1 MYMSEY
7 GPTINY
13 EESFLFLINRTA
25 KALIHTV
32 DQMLRAKVGITYGQ
46 WRVITVLFKKA
57 NSEEGKNKGLTQRE
71 IASNIGIED
80 STVIPIIDKLQ
91 KDGLVSRQPDRND
104 RRNNRIV
111 LTENSD
117 KIIQD
122 VITYGEKLKNVILSN
137 ISQDELSI
145 TKKTLDKMWDN
156 VQSKIQ
162 QELLFAR
169 MDGAEMPQRMNR
181 SRIDG

>member
-1 MYMSEY
+1 M
-7 GPTINY
+7 
-13 EESFLFLINRTA
+13 
-25 KALIHTV
+25 
-32 DQMLRAKVGITYGQ
+32 
-46 WRVITVLFKKA
+46 
-57 NSEEGKNKGLTQRE
+57 
-71 IASNIGIED
+71 
-80 STVIPIIDKLQ
+80 Q

-111 LTENSD
+111 LIENSG

-145 TKKTLDKMWDN
+145 TKKTLDKMWVN